1 MFERREISQFRAAL
15 LIIMRQQTKQA
26 LALIMQLTRAERKE
40 LIESARLSTKA
51 LEISEADIDEIRSSY
66 FPLDNVESIRAA
78 DLMFYR
84 DALDL
89 TQQELA
95 DALGIHRTALSLI
108 ENDKRSLSL
117 NLKLVFYNLATNK

>member
-1 MFERREISQFRAAL
+1 
-15 LIIMRQQTKQA
+15 
-26 LALIMQLTRAERKE
+26 MQLTRTERKE

-78 DLMFYR
+78 DLLFYR